1 MVCVRYYP
9 HMTRAVL
16 RIPQSW
22 VPIEKKEA
30 ARLNLTVEEFY
41 PTQKPSNFG
50 LVLDLSVWVEMPMAS
65 RWLVAFRLA
74 NQRGQPVIAEVRVF
88 PAEPG
93 KRTAGRW
100 SGEYG
105 GTARVPPGGITA
117 RLLRTI
123 RTQTF
128 KKMLRTIMTR
138 WEKELGA
145 LDLGFI
151 PPMIPPLTNRGR
163 KGRSDAALAR
173 IAAVYEG
180 AYVAGTPPVQA
191 VAKAL
196 RLSLT
201 QARDAIHRARVRG
214 LLSSATKQ
222 GKVGGR
228 LTPTARALLKQQT
241 KKKRGKHGTKR

>member
-1 MVCVRYYP
+1 
-9 HMTRAVL
+9 MTRAVL
-16 RIPQSW
+16 RLPQSW
-22 VPIEKKEA
+22 VPIEKEEA
-30 ARLNLTVEEFY
+30 ARLKLTVEDFS
-41 PTQKPSNFG
+41 PTHKATDFG
-50 LVLDLSVWVEMPMAS
+50 LVLDLSVWVEMPLTA

-88 PAEPG
+88 PDEPG
-93 KRTAGRW
+93 KRPAGRW

-105 GTARVPPGGITA
+105 AITTRVPPGGITA

-128 KKMLRTIMTR
+128 KRMLRTIVTR
-138 WEKELGA
+138 WEKELGG

-151 PPMIPPLTNRGR
+151 PPAVPPLTNQGR

-173 IAAVYEG
+173 IAAVYEA
-180 AYVAGTPPVQA
+180 AYLADTPPVPA
-191 VAKAL
+191 VAKAS

-214 LLSSATKQ
+214 LLSHASKQ

-228 LTPTARALLKQQT
+228 LTPIARELLKQQT
-241 KKKRGKHGTKR
+241 KKKRRKYGKKR